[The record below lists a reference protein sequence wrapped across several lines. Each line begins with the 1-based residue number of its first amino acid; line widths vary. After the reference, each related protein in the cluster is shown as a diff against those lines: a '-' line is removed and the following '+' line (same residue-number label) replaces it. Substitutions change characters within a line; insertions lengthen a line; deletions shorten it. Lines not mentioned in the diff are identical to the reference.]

1 MKNQES
7 RSQLDAS
14 GNRLDDM
21 RQFSEFLTTVAK
33 EIEKDMGNTGGDID
47 VNKVQMRFKNLK
59 QENSKLKARKVA
71 INKEIEENNA

>member
-1 MKNQES
+1 
-7 RSQLDAS
+7 
-14 GNRLDDM
+14 M

>member
-1 MKNQES
+1 M
-7 RSQLDAS
+7 DAS